1 MTTPKLPLIEIGDQ
15 VFTQDGGEEIG
26 AVRQVV
32 PENRPEIVVYIENT
46 GDFPIPLD
54 AILAVHSHKVIIDLG
69 KLDPAIQAA
78 IGRAHD
84 AEKNR
89 S

>member
-1 MTTPKLPLIEIGDQ
+1 MATQKLPLIEIGDQ
-15 VFTQDGGEEIG
+15 VFLQDGGEEIG

-32 PENRPEIVVYIENT
+32 PDNRPEIVVYIENT
-46 GDFPIPLD
+46 GDFVVPLE
-54 AILAVHSHKVIIDLG
+54 AILAVHSHKVIVDPL
-69 KLDPAIQAA
+69 KLDPAAQVA
-78 IGRAHD
+78 IGKAHD